1 MSTTAPIPPKE
12 GSPLRP
18 FATLY
23 WASGSCALASHL
35 LLERIGE
42 PYEAVRVDLAKGEQ
56 RSPGYLKV
64 NPKGRVPALVTA
76 RGILTE
82 TPAILQ
88 FLCQSFPA
96 AGLAPLD
103 DPWEL
108 ARFNAFNSYLCSTV
122 HVAHAHRLRGSRW
135 ADDPAALDAMRKK
148 VPQAVGDAFALVE
161 SDLLSGPWV
170 LGENYSACDMYLF
183 TMASWMESDGVD
195 TARFPR
201 ILAHRERMAADPVV
215 ARVVAIESAKA

>member
-1 MSTTAPIPPKE
+1 MNAAASTPPN
-12 GSPLRP
+12 GLPAGRP

-23 WASGSCALASHL
+23 WAAGSCALASHL

-56 RSPGYLKV
+56 RSPAYLAV
-64 NPKGRVPALVTA
+64 NPKGRVPALVTP

-135 ADDPAALDAMRKK
+135 ADDPAALEAMRRK

-161 SDLLSGPWV
+161 SDLLAGPWV
-170 LGENYSACDMYLF
+170 LGASYSACDMYLF

-195 TARFPR
+195 ASRFPR
-201 ILAHRERMAADPVV
+201 ILAHRERMSADPLV